1 MTTTR
6 TLTDRYVEATLSRLP
21 GRQRPDIEKELRA
34 SIADA
39 VDDRIDAGTDPAEA
53 ELTVLT
59 ELGDPVR
66 LAAGYAERPLQLI
79 GPALYLDYTRLLT
92 ALLTTVVPAVAVA
105 VGLVGGLQGTPA
117 LRVVGDT
124 LNAALTTGVHIAVW
138 TTLLFA
144 IIERAAAPHR
154 TPARPWTPSALP
166 EPPSRRLRYAELIT
180 ESVALVLFTAFIL
193 LSPLVSTRTDADG
206 APIGVFSPWL
216 WETGVVYAFIALLV
230 ASLGFSYAKYYL
242 RWSAPLAVA
251 GSLVDI
257 ACPVTSIWLAANGKV
272 LNPAFVQAAGWPA
285 DVPRWIGTG
294 IVVISVLTVVHTVTE
309 GIRRARHR

>member
-1 MTTTR
+1 MTTAR
-6 TLTDRYVEATLSRLP
+6 TLTDRYVEAALSRLP

-53 ELTVLT
+53 ELAVLT

-66 LAAGYAERPLQLI
+66 LAAGYADRPIQLI

-105 VGLVGGLQGTPA
+105 VGLIGGLQGTPA

-124 LNAALTTGVHIAVW
+124 LGAALTTGVHIAVW

-144 IIERAAAPHR
+144 IIERAASPHR
-154 TPARPWTPSALP
+154 TPTRPWIPSALP
-166 EPPSRRLRYAELIT
+166 EPPSRRLRYTELIT

-193 LSPLVSTRTDADG
+193 FSPLVSTRTDADG

-216 WETGVVYAFIALLV
+216 WETGAVYVFIALLV

-242 RWSAPLAVA
+242 RWSVPLAVA

-257 ACPVTSIWLAANGKV
+257 ACPVTSIWLAANEKL
-272 LNPAFVQAAGWPA
+272 LNPAFVQAAGWSA
-285 DVPRWIGTG
+285 STPRWINIGI
-294 IVVISVLTVVHTVTE
+294 IVVSALTVVHTITE